1 MIYPELNESVWR
13 SAASYPEYRDML
25 QTLMADNKTTG
36 TNQEPWLVE
45 YARLNIARMNRL
57 DKTFAVPQKNWH
69 QIQKMPNELWFLTI
83 SEGWCG
89 DAAQIIPVID
99 KMVAAKA
106 TWVHK
111 IILRDEHLPV
121 MDRFLTNGTSRSIPV
136 TIILRPGTMD
146 VLGWWG
152 PRPTGAQ
159 AVIDEL
165 KAENADFEIV
175 KEKLHG
181 WYAKDKGQST
191 AAEFMQTLQEAIATL
206 ENHMAA

>member
-1 MIYPELNESVWR
+1 MIYPELNESLWR

-36 TNQEPWLVE
+36 TNQEDWLVE

-69 QIQKMPNELWFLTI
+69 QIQKMPNDLWFLTI

-89 DAAQIIPVID
+89 DAAQIIPVIE

-106 TWVHK
+106 SWVHK

-136 TIILRPGTMD
+136 TIMLKADTLD

-152 PRPTGAQ
+152 PRPAGAQ

-191 AAEFMQTLQEAIATL
+191 AAEFMQTLQEAITTL

>member
-1 MIYPELNESVWR
+1 MTYPELNESVWS
-13 SAASYPEYRDML
+13 SALSYPEYRNML

-45 YARLNIARMNRL
+45 YAKLNIARMNRL
-57 DKTFAVPQKNWH
+57 DKTFAIPQKFWH
-69 QIQKMPNELWFLTI
+69 QIQKMPSGWWFLTI

-89 DAAQIIPVID
+89 DAAQIIPVIE
-99 KMVAAKA
+99 KMVDAKA
-106 TWVHK
+106 SWQHK

-121 MDRFLTNGTSRSIPV
+121 MDRFLTNGKSRSIPV
-136 TIILRPGTMD
+136 TVILQPYTMN

-152 PRPTGAQ
+152 PRPAGAQ

-175 KEKLHG
+175 KEKLHS
-181 WYAKDKGQST
+181 WYAKDKGYSI
-191 AAEFMQTLQEAIATL
+191 AEEFMQLLLSVAQQLPTNRVA
-206 ENHMAA
+206 

>member
-1 MIYPELNESVWR
+1 MIYPELNESLWR

-36 TNQEPWLVE
+36 TNQEDWLVE

-69 QIQKMPNELWFLTI
+69 QIQKMPNDLWFLTI

-89 DAAQIIPVID
+89 DAAQIIPVIE

-106 TWVHK
+106 SWDHK

-136 TIILRPGTMD
+136 TIMLKADTLD

-152 PRPTGAQ
+152 PRPAGAQ

-191 AAEFMQTLQEAIATL
+191 AAEFMQTLQEAITTL

>member
-1 MIYPELNESVWR
+1 
-13 SAASYPEYRDML
+13 ML

-136 TIILRPGTMD
+136 TIILRSDTMD

-191 AAEFMQTLQEAIATL
+191 AAEFMQTLQEAITTL